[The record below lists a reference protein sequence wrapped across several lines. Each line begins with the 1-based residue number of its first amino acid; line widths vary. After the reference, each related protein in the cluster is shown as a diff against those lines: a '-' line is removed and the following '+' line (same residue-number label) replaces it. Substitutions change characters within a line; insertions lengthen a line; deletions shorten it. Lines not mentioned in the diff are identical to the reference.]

1 MAFCALDSQ
10 RRGQSGAALNMTSAP
25 EDESFMQL
33 AEAEAEAA
41 LRIGEVPVG
50 CVIVRAG
57 DVVARSACVRACM
70 RACACACC
78 VSVCA
83 CAFCL

>member
-1 MAFCALDSQ
+1 
-10 RRGQSGAALNMTSAP
+10 
-25 EDESFMQL
+25 MQL

-57 DVVARSACVRACM
+57 DVVARSACVRACVH
-70 RACACACC
+70 AC
-78 VSVCA
+78 VHVRVRVV
-83 CAFCL
+83 